1 MKQASFGKKK
11 RLVSNKQFKAV
22 LDHNIRAGN
31 ALLVLY
37 MAEND
42 LDYPRL
48 GISVGKS
55 CGGAVQRNRLKRLL
69 REAWR
74 LCQQQIPPGFDYIL
88 MISPK
93 WSRVPV
99 PACAGTLA
107 SAPVA
112 EVPPPQGRGLKPL
125 RKQGRGPQKMDKS
138 TNSKRDLRRLT
149 YGQVRT
155 SFLTL
160 VDELHKRRQKAQT

>member
-1 MKQASFGKKK
+1 LKQASFDKKK

-22 LDHNIRAGN
+22 LDHNISASN

-55 CGGAVQRNRLKRLL
+55 CGGAVVRNRLKRLL

-93 WSRVPV
+93 WSRVP
-99 PACAGTLA
+99 AL
-107 SAPVA
+107 
-112 EVPPPQGRGLKPL
+112 
-125 RKQGRGPQKMDKS
+125 RGPKKMDKS
-138 TNSKRDLRRLT
+138 TNSRRDFRRVT

-160 VDELHKRRQKAQT
+160 VDELHKRRQKART